1 MTCTGPLG
9 EVEPVDVLVGTLL
22 LDHEHRRPQREHV
35 VQRGHVELDAL
46 DLGPGQLAGCHG
58 GILACPWCTGRVRFG
73 AHLPLM
79 DLGSPRWSVEALVE
93 YAETATALGFEAI
106 CANDHLVFG
115 TPWLDGP
122 TALAAVAAA
131 TGDARLVTTV
141 ANPVVRGP
149 AALAKTLAGL
159 DVLSG
164 GRVVAGLGPG
174 SSARDYEVVGVSFD
188 ERWPRFGD
196 ALAAMAALL
205 RGDAYEGRFYSC
217 PSTLAPLPVQP
228 GGIPLWVASWGSDH
242 GLNRAARA
250 GRRLAGLGVQ
260 HHSGGLRSCLGLDA
274 GAARAAARPL
284 EGFANALATMWFH
297 LDDQHGPGVLEERLA
312 PVMHRPVEELR
323 QRLPFGPAEAMVESW
338 PPSATPACSGPS
350 SGPSATSSSSCTA
363 SATR

>member
-1 MTCTGPLG
+1 M
-9 EVEPVDVLVGTLL
+9 
-22 LDHEHRRPQREHV
+22 
-35 VQRGHVELDAL
+35 
-46 DLGPGQLAGCHG
+46 
-58 GILACPWCTGRVRFG
+58 RFG

-79 DLGSPRWSVEALVE
+79 DLGSPSWSVEALVE
-93 YAETATALGFEAI
+93 YAETATSLGFEAI

-174 SSARDYEVVGVSFD
+174 SSARDYEAVGVPFD

-196 ALAAMAALL
+196 ALGAMAALL
-205 RGDAYEGRFYSC
+205 RGDAYEGRFYGC
-217 PSTLAPLPVQP
+217 PSVLTPLPVQP

-242 GLNRAARA
+242 GLDRAARVGDGWLASAYNTTPQDFGRAWASMPERLETA
-250 GRRLAGLGVQ
+250 GRP
-260 HHSGGLRSCLGLDA
+260 S
-274 GAARAAARPL
+274 

-297 LDDQHGPGVLEERLA
+297 LDEQRGPAVLEERLA

-323 QRLPFGPAEAMVESW
+323 ARLPFGPAPAMVDKLAAFREAGLQWAFVW
-338 PPSATPACSGPS
+338 PVGDELEQLHCFSEQVMPAL
-350 SGPSATSSSSCTA
+350 
-363 SATR
+363 R

>member
-1 MTCTGPLG
+1 M
-9 EVEPVDVLVGTLL
+9 
-22 LDHEHRRPQREHV
+22 
-35 VQRGHVELDAL
+35 
-46 DLGPGQLAGCHG
+46 
-58 GILACPWCTGRVRFG
+58 RFG

-250 GRRLAGLGVQ
+250 GDGWLASAYNTTPEDFGRAWASMPDRLEAAG
-260 HHSGGLRSCLGLDA
+260 
-274 GAARAAARPL
+274 RPL
-284 EGFANALATMWFH
+284 AGFANALATMWFH
-297 LDDQHGPGVLEERLA
+297 LDDQHGPAVLEERLA

-323 QRLPFGPAEAMVESW
+323 ERLPFGPAEAMVEKLAAFRDAGLQWAFVW
-338 PPSATPACSGPS
+338 PVGDELEQLHRFSDQVMPAF
-350 SGPSATSSSSCTA
+350 
-363 SATR
+363 R